1 MIKYFNIQY
10 LRNLFEI
17 QTIRFLVI
25 GAINTAFGFAV
36 FSVMMLAGVALWQ
49 ALVGSTLAGII
60 FNFFTY
66 GSVVFRQL
74 SYTRLPRFVLA
85 YLFILSVN
93 AWLIEYISRTYETG
107 KILAGAYVVI
117 PMAIVSYLILNN
129 FVFRKTRG
137 LNAEKTS
144 NR

>member
-1 MIKYFNIQY
+1 MTKYFNLQY

-93 AWLIEYISRTYETG
+93 AWLIEYISSTYETG
-107 KILAGAYVVI
+107 KILAQAYLVV
-117 PMAIVSYLILNN
+117 PAAIVSYLILSN
-129 FVFRKTRG
+129 FVFRKTKA
-137 LNAEKTS
+137 LNAEETS
-144 NR
+144 NK